1 MTPYAYPSSR
11 KPFRAE
17 TNSTVPNP
25 LLRTSSATPW
35 AQKTASRYIVTGKT
49 KNLLLPCG
57 NITGNGLAAKRDFR
71 LTYPLGRKI
80 PTNPVSYQMTFVSTR
95 TANQKTSPLQPPQVF
110 FNIGQIIQPHQ
121 HIHHNPGTVSQLSAV
136 ANKKNWTNPS
146 FNLRLRRTTNNE
158 L

>member
-17 TNSTVPNP
+17 INSTVPNP
-25 LLRTSSATPW
+25 LLRTSSATPMGPKNREPLHRNRQNQESSSPVWQYNRKW
-35 AQKTASRYIVTGKT
+35 AGGQTRLSPHLPTWEKNSGQPSQLPNDVRKHPDGESKT
-49 KNLLLPCG
+49 
-57 NITGNGLAAKRDFR
+57 F
-71 LTYPLGRKI
+71 
-80 PTNPVSYQMTFVSTR
+80 
-95 TANQKTSPLQPPQVF
+95 PLQPPQVF

>member
-1 MTPYAYPSSR
+1 
-11 KPFRAE
+11 
-17 TNSTVPNP
+17 
-25 LLRTSSATPW
+25 
-35 AQKTASRYIVTGKT
+35 
-49 KNLLLPCG
+49 
-57 NITGNGLAAKRDFR
+57 
-71 LTYPLGRKI
+71 
-80 PTNPVSYQMTFVSTR
+80 MTFVSTR